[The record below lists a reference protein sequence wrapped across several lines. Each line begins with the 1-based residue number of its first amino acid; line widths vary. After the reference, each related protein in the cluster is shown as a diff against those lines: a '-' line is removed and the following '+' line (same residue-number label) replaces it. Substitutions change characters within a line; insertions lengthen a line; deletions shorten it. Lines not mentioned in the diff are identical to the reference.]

1 MMAIDRLARIVRLRI
16 RSLFQRD
23 RVEQELDDE
32 MRYHIEQQTESNIRL
47 GMSPDAARR
56 EALRAFGGVEFQK
69 EESRDHRGTRWIE
82 DLIGDVKFSM
92 RALRRAPGFTLTV
105 VITLALGI
113 GANTAIFS
121 VVRAVLLKPLPHR
134 HGERLLYLRQSGSGP
149 GQQDINFSVPEVRDL
164 RTRVPSFAGVAEFS
178 SWSSILYEKRAAH
191 RLNVGLVTGNYFEV
205 MGLATEIGRTTGP
218 QDDGVAANPVAVLSH
233 EFWVT
238 HYGANPGIVGT
249 NITLDKHPVTVI
261 GVLEPAPF
269 FPDRVDALLNLVNS
283 AHHLGA
289 SMQNQRTHRMTRVV
303 ARLTPTTTLE
313 RARSE
318 VAGVYSSM
326 MKQNPSDYPAA
337 SHYSIEVMTL
347 KEALGHDAQLV
358 LWLLM
363 ASAAFVLIVSASN
376 VANLTLMRS
385 VKREHE
391 LVVRAALGA
400 GAARLRRLK
409 LAENL
414 VLTTAGAALG
424 MLIAK
429 SGVKVLTAFAA
440 RYSPRASDIHLDG
453 VAMAF
458 TLAVAV
464 ALAVVLSLFVSI
476 PGDSGIGTRV
486 MSGGQR
492 AGGNSPARQR
502 VQRGLVVLQIAVT
515 IVLLAG
521 AGLLTQ
527 TIIRLTHV
535 DTGLGADPLTMRVT
549 MLTGAEA
556 RDTNA
561 VKVMQR
567 KFEQI
572 RSDLAALPGVTAVG
586 SGGWAPLRSSGVYY
600 LVEAQGKTDAA
611 GGGTA
616 RTEVLT
622 ADPNFFLASGIPLLR
637 GRGFTSADAD
647 GSTATVIVNK
657 ALADRVFANSDPIG
671 KRIGWKVDW
680 RGNDTL
686 TWVTIGGVVGNTLQ
700 AGADAVRP
708 TMFFPLSAMGIL
720 NPSIIIRADGRDA
733 EMAKTAQAVVRKYSP
748 AAVIENV
755 ETLQQFR
762 AETFAKQRLNA
773 VLISSFSALALLIA
787 AVGIAGVLAF
797 SVAARTTEIGI
808 RMSLGADSGRVQRM
822 ILTEGTSLVFVGGV
836 LGVIGAMASMG
847 ALRGLLFGV
856 SPRDPL
862 TFVAVAAAMAII
874 GTIACWIP
882 AARAARIDPA
892 IAMRG

>member
-1 MMAIDRLARIVRLRI
+1 MTIDRLATIVRLRI

-23 RVEQELDDE
+23 RVEHELDE
-32 MRYHIEQQTESNIRL
+32 EQRYHIEQQTDLNIRL
-47 GMSPDAARR
+47 GMSPDAARY
-56 EALRAFGGVEFQK
+56 EALRAFGGVEYQK
-69 EESRDHRGTRWIE
+69 EVSRDRRGTRWLE
-82 DLIGDVKFSM
+82 ELVGDLKFSI
-92 RALRRAPGFTLTV
+92 RALRRTPGFTLTV
-105 VITLALGI
+105 IVTLALGV

-121 VVRAVLLKPLPHR
+121 VVRGVLLKPLPHR

-178 SWSSILYEKRAAH
+178 SWSSILYEKSATQ
-191 RLNVGLVTGNYFEV
+191 RLNVGLVTGNYFDV
-205 MGLATEIGRTTGP
+205 MGLAAEIGRTTGP
-218 QDDGVAANPVAVLSH
+218 QDDGVAAAPVAVLSH

-289 SMQNQRTHRMTRVV
+289 SMQNQRSHRMTRVV

-318 VAGVYSSM
+318 VASVYASM
-326 MKQNPSDYPAA
+326 LKQNPSDYPAA
-337 SHYSIEVMTL
+337 SHYSIDVMTL

-358 LWLLM
+358 LYLLM

-400 GAARLRRLK
+400 GSARLRRLK

-414 VLTTAGAALG
+414 ILTTAGAAVG
-424 MLIAK
+424 MLIARG
-429 SGVKVLTAFAA
+429 GVKVLTAFAE
-440 RYSPRASDIHLDG
+440 RYSPRASEIHLDG
-453 VAMAF
+453 VVMVF

-464 ALAVVLSLFVSI
+464 ALAIALSLFVSI
-476 PGDSGIGTRV
+476 PGDGGMAPRV

-502 VQRGLVVLQIAVT
+502 VQRGLVVVQVAVT
-515 IVLLAG
+515 VMLLAG

-527 TIIRLTHV
+527 TIIRLTRV
-535 DTGLGADPLTMRVT
+535 DTGLRADPLTMRVT
-549 MLTGAEA
+549 MLTGTEA

-561 VKVMQR
+561 VRAMRQ

-572 RSDLAALPGVTAVG
+572 RTELAALPGVTAVG
-586 SGGWAPLRSSGVYY
+586 IGGWAPLRSSGMYF
-600 LVEAQGKTDAA
+600 LAEAQGKPTAPGAA
-611 GGGTA
+611 SA
-616 RTEVLT
+616 RAEVLS

-637 GRGFTSADAD
+637 GRAFTPADDD
-647 GSTATVIVNK
+647 GNTVIVNK
-657 ALADRVFANSDPIG
+657 AFADRVFANEDAVG
-671 KRIGWKVDW
+671 KRVGMKVEW
-680 RGNDTL
+680 RVDDTL
-686 TWVTIGGVVGNTLQ
+686 QWATVGGVVGNTRE
-700 AGADAVRP
+700 AGSDGVHP
-708 TMFFPLSAMGIL
+708 TIFLPLRSLPIL
-720 NPSIIIRADGRDA
+720 NPGIIIRADGRDA
-733 EMAKTAQAVVRKYSP
+733 EMAKIAQAVVRKYSP
-748 AAVIENV
+748 TALIENV
-755 ETLQQFR
+755 ETVQQFR

-773 VLISSFSALALLIA
+773 VLISSFSALAVLIA

-822 ILTEGTSLVFVGGV
+822 ILTEGASLVFVGGV
-836 LGVIGAMASMG
+836 LGVIGAIASTG

-856 SPRDPL
+856 SPRDPV

-882 AARAARIDPA
+882 AVRAARIDPA
-892 IAMRG
+892 IAMRA